1 MSSVSRRFNTG
12 APRHCQAIA
21 RACCRRMAVLNDFE
35 ANGYGVTAMDEKHL
49 VTLNEV
55 PAADKACKPFSL
67 HFHCL

>member
-1 MSSVSRRFNTG
+1 
-12 APRHCQAIA
+12 
-21 RACCRRMAVLNDFE
+21 MAVLNDFE

-55 PAADKACKPFSL
+55 PAADKACKPFPL